1 MAVPVIMPRQGQSVE
16 TCFITGWYKSK
27 GDKVMK
33 GDILFSYE
41 TDKAAFDQEANEDG
55 ILLDI
60 FFAEGDEVPVLETVA
75 VIGNPGDNYAALV
88 PGGKSAVSGNEPDD
102 SPEEHSA
109 TGSGKEGSTT
119 VIATGT
125 GTGESASEEAPPEYK
140 AGGTGEKLRVSPLAR
155 KIARDQNISLSE
167 IKGTGPKGR
176 IIERDVKKAAA
187 KIDAGGKSAKSPEK
201 VRTEEEVTYKSPV
214 SEKPVSGQANDFNLV
229 KLSNMRRIIAGKM
242 HQSLQNSAQLTHH
255 MSADA
260 RKLLAWRKEIKTEK
274 GKPGHVDISIND
286 MICLAVIKALK
297 KHPSMNAHF
306 LGNELKVFNKVH
318 LGIAVDTDRGLMVP
332 ALRDA
337 DDMNAGGLSRKL
349 KELADSCKKGN
360 IDPELLNSES
370 AGFTVSNLGAYGVEM
385 FTPVLNL
392 PQTGILGV
400 NNITYRP
407 ADMGDGVI
415 GFIPVIGLSLTYDH
429 RAVDGAPASLFL
441 GEIKKEIENI
451 NIYK

>member
-27 GDKVMK
+27 GDKVVK

-55 ILLDI
+55 ILLDV
-60 FFAEGDEVPVLETVA
+60 FFDEGDEVPVLETVA
-75 VIGNPGDNYAALV
+75 VIGNPGENYDSFV
-88 PGGKSAVSGNEPDD
+88 PGGKSTSSGNISSDSAEENSASGPDHEGAVSG
-102 SPEEHSA
+102 
-109 TGSGKEGSTT
+109 
-119 VIATGT
+119 IATTT
-125 GTGESASEEAPPEYK
+125 GGSALEDSPPEYK
-140 AGGTGEKLRVSPLAR
+140 ASSSGENIRISPLAR
-155 KIARDQNISLSE
+155 KMARDLKLPLSE
-167 IKGTGPKGR
+167 IKGTGPNGR
-176 IIERDVKKAAA
+176 IIERDIKKAAEN
-187 KIDAGGKSAKSPEK
+187 IDAGIKPAKSPDK
-201 VRTEEEVTYKSPV
+201 VRTEEEVTYKSQVAGTPV
-214 SEKPVSGQANDFNLV
+214 TSQSGDFNLV

-260 RKLLAWRKEIKTEK
+260 RKLLAWRKEIKTDK
-274 GKPGHVDISIND
+274 GKSGHTDISIND
-286 MICLAVIKALK
+286 MVCLAVVKALK

-306 LGNELKVFNKVH
+306 IGNELKVFNKVH
-318 LGIAVDTDRGLMVP
+318 LGIAVDTERGLMVP

-349 KELADSCKKGN
+349 KELAESCKKGN

-451 NIYK
+451 SIYK

>member
-1 MAVPVIMPRQGQSVE
+1 MN
-16 TCFITGWYKSK
+16 
-27 GDKVMK
+27 K

-55 ILLDI
+55 ILLDV

-75 VIGNPGDNYAALV
+75 VIGNPGDNYASIV
-88 PGGKSAVSGNEPDD
+88 PVDKSAVSGNEPSD

-109 TGSGKEGSTT
+109 SGSVRKGTETGIE
-119 VIATGT
+119 TGT
-125 GTGESASEEAPPEYK
+125 EIEESSSEDSPPEYK
-140 AGGTGEKLRVSPLAR
+140 VVTGSGEKLRVSPLAR
-155 KIARDQNISLSE
+155 KMARELNIPLSALN
-167 IKGTGPKGR
+167 GTGPKGR
-176 IIERDVKKAAA
+176 IIERDIKKAAA
-187 KIDAGGKSAKSPEK
+187 KIDAGVKSAPAPDK
-201 VRTEEEVTYKSPV
+201 VRTEEEVTYKS
-214 SEKPVSGQANDFNLV
+214 SVSGSRLSGQGNDFNLV
-229 KLSNMRRIIAGKM
+229 KLSNMRRIIAAKM

-260 RKLLAWRKEIKTEK
+260 RKLLAWRKEIKAEK
-274 GKPGHVDISIND
+274 GKAGHIDISIND
-286 MICLAVIKALK
+286 MVCLAVIKALK

-306 LGNELKVFNKVH
+306 LGNELRVFNKVH
-318 LGIAVDTDRGLMVP
+318 LGIAVDTERGLMVP

-337 DDMNAGGLSRKL
+337 DELNAGGLSRKL
-349 KELADSCKKGN
+349 KELAESCKKGN

-370 AGFTVSNLGAYGVEM
+370 AGFTISNLGAYGVEL

>member
-1 MAVPVIMPRQGQSVE
+1 M
-16 TCFITGWYKSK
+16 
-27 GDKVMK
+27 
-33 GDILFSYE
+33 
-41 TDKAAFDQEANEDG
+41 
-55 ILLDI
+55 
-60 FFAEGDEVPVLETVA
+60 
-75 VIGNPGDNYAALV
+75 
-88 PGGKSAVSGNEPDD
+88 
-102 SPEEHSA
+102 HSA
-109 TGSGKEGSTT
+109 PGTETEGATT
-119 VIATGT
+119 VVATE
-125 GTGESASEEAPPEYK
+125 TGESASEDSPPEYK
-140 AGGTGEKLRVSPLAR
+140 PSGSGENLRVSPLAR
-155 KIARDQNISLSE
+155 KMARDLKIPLSE
-167 IKGTGPKGR
+167 IKGTGPNGR
-176 IIERDVKKAAA
+176 IIERDIKKAAA
-187 KIDAGGKSAKSPEK
+187 VINAGDKSAKSPK
-201 VRTEEEVTYKSPV
+201 QVRTEEEVPYKSAG
-214 SEKPVSGQANDFNLV
+214 SGKPLSGQVNDFNLV

-274 GKPGHVDISIND
+274 GKAGHIDISIND
-286 MICLAVIKALK
+286 LVCLAVIKALK
-297 KHPSMNAHF
+297 RHPTMNAHF

-318 LGIAVDTDRGLMVP
+318 LGIAVDTERGLMVP

-337 DDMNAGGLSRKL
+337 DELNAGGLSRKL
-349 KELADSCKKGN
+349 KELAESCKKGN

-370 AGFTVSNLGAYGVEM
+370 AGFTVTNLGAYGVEM

-407 ADMGDGVI
+407 ADIGDGVI

-451 NIYK
+451 SIYK

>member
-1 MAVPVIMPRQGQSVE
+1 MI
-16 TCFITGWYKSK
+16 
-27 GDKVMK
+27 K

-55 ILLDI
+55 ILLDV

-75 VIGNPGDNYAALV
+75 VIGNPGDNYASLV
-88 PGGKSAVSGNEPDD
+88 PGGKSPAPGNESSA
-102 SPEEHSA
+102 SPEEKTA
-109 TGSGKEGSTT
+109 SGPDPEGSTT
-119 VIATGT
+119 GIETGT
-125 GTGESASEEAPPEYK
+125 GTDESASEDAPPEYK
-140 AGGTGEKLRVSPLAR
+140 SVAGLGEKLRVSPLAR
-155 KIARDQNISLSE
+155 KMARDHNLPLSE

-176 IIERDVKKAAA
+176 IIERDIKKAAA
-187 KIDAGGKSAKSPEK
+187 KIDSGVKIAKSPEK
-201 VRTEEEVTYKSPV
+201 VRTEEEVAYKSAA
-214 SEKPVSGQANDFNLV
+214 SGSQLSGHGNDFSLV

-260 RKLLAWRKEIKTEK
+260 RKMLAWRKEIKAEK
-274 GKPGHVDISIND
+274 GKAGHVDISIND
-286 MICLAVIKALK
+286 MVCMAVVKALK

-306 LGNELKVFNKVH
+306 LGNELRVFNKVN
-318 LGIAVDTDRGLMVP
+318 LGIAVDTERGLMVP

-337 DDMNAGGLSRKL
+337 DDMNVGGLSRKL
-349 KELADSCKKGN
+349 KELAKSCKKGN